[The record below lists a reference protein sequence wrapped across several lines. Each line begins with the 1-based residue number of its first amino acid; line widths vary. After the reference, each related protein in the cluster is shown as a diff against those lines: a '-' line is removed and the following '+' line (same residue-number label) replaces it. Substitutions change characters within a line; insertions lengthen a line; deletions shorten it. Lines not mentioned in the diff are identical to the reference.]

1 MTWANNN
8 HSELITMMSKSLKV
22 SKSVVKKMVE
32 RRTYGIST
40 MNSTYVKEEQK
51 IADLFYEEG
60 LIENKVT
67 VSDSGDYK

>member
-1 MTWANNN
+1 
-8 HSELITMMSKSLKV
+8 
-22 SKSVVKKMVE
+22 MVE
-32 RRTYGIST
+32 RRTYGINT